1 MEIFNT
7 MKTMIVAALGLYG
20 AYKGIFG
27 GMAIAD
33 SLEEQDASQRRK
45 GIFGI
50 ASAAIC
56 AVLAV
61 SAGTMLKSPP
71 TNSFTD
77 SLIAM
82 KTLIIWG
89 LGLYGAYNGIFGGLN
104 MADSLESDDGHMRRK
119 GIMGI
124 ARAGILAALA
134 IAAQTMIPNT
144 FG

>member
-7 MKTMIVAALGLYG
+7 MKTMIIAALGLYG

-27 GMAIAD
+27 GMSIAD
-33 SLEEQDASQRRK
+33 SLEEQDGSLRRK

-56 AVLAV
+56 AVLAI
-61 SAGTMLKSPP
+61 SAATMLKAPP
-71 TNSFTD
+71 TNTFTD
-77 SLIAM
+77 ALTAM

-89 LGLYGAYNGIFGGLN
+89 LGLYSAYNGLFGGLN
-104 MADSLESDDGHMRRK
+104 IADSLEDNDGATRRK

-124 ARAGILAALA
+124 ARAAILAALA
-134 IAAQTMIPNT
+134 ISAGTMIPNT